1 MELKDVKKK
10 VVRQLKAEDFERAEP
25 ALKYAVESEV
35 MSTEEFTKVK
45 KTLELAKGS
54 TSDSC
59 INQILGLLMLLNV
72 PEAKALHFA
81 LGKHV
86 EKLELSSVNDII
98 KKALK
103 KAGISSLEEFEKIIG
118 EVGDSLLKEYSKD
131 DQENNETLQ
140 GVEA

>member
-10 VVRQLKAEDFERAEP
+10 VVRQLKAEDFERAET
-25 ALKYAVESEV
+25 ALKGAVESEV
-35 MSTEEFTKVK
+35 MSAEELAKVK
-45 KTLELAKGS
+45 KTLELVKGG

-103 KAGISSLEEFEKIIG
+103 KAGIGSLEEFEKIIG
-118 EVGDSLLKEYSKD
+118 EVGDSLLKEDSKD
-131 DQENNETLQ
+131 DKENNETLQ